1 MIGLPIVA
9 LATTEM
15 STVVENG
22 VSGWIDTNVA
32 SLVDRMRDL
41 LADPAEARRLGQGAQ
56 RTARERFSIERFVRD
71 WDQAFADV
79 TGGARRPVGVGAA
92 SS

>member
-1 MIGLPIVA
+1 VG

-15 STVVENG
+15 VTVVENG